1 MRCIADLHIHSLFSR
16 ATSKS
21 SHLRGLA
28 AWAAV
33 KGIDLVATG
42 DFTHPGWFAHLYEE
56 LMPAEPGLFR
66 LKPDPLYDYAALLPE
81 GLCPERH
88 PEEIRFML
96 GTEISCIY
104 KRAGRVRKVHN
115 LIYAPDMQAVR
126 RINAKLGDL
135 GNIGSDGRPILGLD
149 SHDLLEIV
157 LEQSADAFLIPAHI
171 WTPWFSLF
179 GSRSGFDR
187 IEDCFADLTPHIF
200 ALETYSDRKSVV

>member
-135 GNIGSDGRPILGLD
+135 GNISSDGRPILGLN
-149 SHDLLEIV
+149 SHDLLKIV

-171 WTPWFSLF
+171 WTP
-179 GSRSGFDR
+179 
-187 IEDCFADLTPHIF
+187 
-200 ALETYSDRKSVV
+200 